1 MKSFLAL
8 AVLTIAAIPIA
19 FAQGGADSNKQNG
32 NVEQA
37 LMKIEQELT
46 DSVVKGDVSV
56 GERYFA
62 DTYTFTGPDGMVAD
76 KSRMLADLKSGD
88 LKIESSKLEDMKVQ
102 VYGKTA
108 VATYGSTDKG
118 AYKGK
123 DLSGKYRW
131 TDVFMKRK
139 GGWQL
144 VAGQGTRVAQQ

>member
-19 FAQGGADSNKQNG
+19 FAQGDADSNKQNG

-37 LMKIEQELT
+37 LMKIEQELI

-56 GERYFA
+56 GERYLA
-62 DTYTFTGPDGMVAD
+62 DSYTFTGPDGMVSD

-88 LKIESSKLEDMKVQ
+88 LKIESSKLEDMKVK